1 MARTASIPYRPEPP
15 PDLELSPLLDIEGKE
30 GAADW
35 VRDNIK
41 WPATGRW
48 IHDHTIAGHIRY
60 SRALGKRWYSSLELY
75 NFVMAQGSSAGS
87 KSTSVTEYRNMF
99 RCTTISNRGLRLH

>member
-1 MARTASIPYRPEPP
+1 MARTPTPPYRPEPP
-15 PDLELSPLLDIEGKE
+15 PDLKLSPLFDIEGKE

-35 VRDNIK
+35 VRENMK
-41 WPATGRW
+41 WPATPRW

-75 NFVMAQGSSAGS
+75 NFIMAQS
-87 KSTSVTEYRNMF
+87 KIGGQRN
-99 RCTTISNRGLRLH
+99 TGA